1 MIEQLSE
8 NDFSQKVIDAPGKV
22 LVEFFA
28 TWCPHCQRMMPVIG
42 LVADRL
48 EGEIPVYQADIDKC
62 PQLAQKYAPNGVP
75 TFLLFEDGVVKKTLV
90 GEQSEQHLQQLAA

>member
-1 MIEQLSE
+1 MIEQVSE
-8 NDFSQKVIDAPGKV
+8 SDFSQKVIDASGKV

-28 TWCPHCQRMMPVIG
+28 TWCPHCQRMMSVIG

-48 EGEIPVYQADIDKC
+48 EGKVPVYQADIDKC
-62 PQLAQKYAPNGVP
+62 SQLAQKYAPNGVP
-75 TFLLFEDGVVKKTLV
+75 TFLLFEDGVVKKALV